1 MFPYIYVDTRQ
12 KPKSLENVFP
22 LLFEF
27 FTWEELGRMT
37 GLSKWF
43 YSEIIVFFRIRF
55 FAMANA
61 ANKTIL
67 NDDDDNKND
76 NDKDDNNSKNDS
88 TFRYF
93 MRLFGYFFQQEERR
107 TLVIQGKK
115 YNPSWKGKAKR
126 TIIERDEIEVYLLY
140 FSHIP
145 AITSISFP
153 RGYKAKPPAI
163 VSDELKETL
172 AQPVNQ
178 APLSNFDIGKQL
190 YDAAFNENTEEV
202 RELLST
208 ASKDDVNY
216 ANPDRVS
223 E

>member
-12 KPKSLENVFP
+12 KPNSLENVFP

-37 GLSKWF
+37 RLSKWF

-67 NDDDDNKND
+67 NDDDD
-76 NDKDDNNSKNDS
+76 DDDNSKNNCDK
-88 TFRYF
+88 
-93 MRLFGYFFQQEERR
+93 QEERR

-115 YNPSWKGKAKR
+115 R
-126 TIIERDEIEVYLLY
+126 IIGERDEIELYSLY
-140 FSHIP
+140 FPHIP
-145 AITSISFP
+145 AITSISLP

>member
-1 MFPYIYVDTRQ
+1 MFIRDMFPYIYVDTRQ
-12 KPKSLENVFP
+12 KPNSLENVFP

-27 FTWEELGRMT
+27 FTGEELGRMT
-37 GLSKWF
+37 RLSKWF

-67 NDDDDNKND
+67 NDDDD
-76 NDKDDNNSKNDS
+76 DDNSKNNCDK
-88 TFRYF
+88 
-93 MRLFGYFFQQEERR
+93 QEERR

-115 YNPSWKGKAKR
+115 R
-126 TIIERDEIEVYLLY
+126 IIGERDEIELYSLY

-145 AITSISFP
+145 AITSISLP

>member
-12 KPKSLENVFP
+12 KPNSLENVFP

-27 FTWEELGRMT
+27 FTGEELGRMT
-37 GLSKWF
+37 RLSKWF

-67 NDDDDNKND
+67 NDDDD
-76 NDKDDNNSKNDS
+76 DDDNSKNNCDK
-88 TFRYF
+88 
-93 MRLFGYFFQQEERR
+93 QEERR

-115 YNPSWKGKAKR
+115 R
-126 TIIERDEIEVYLLY
+126 IIGERDEIELYSLY
-140 FSHIP
+140 FPHIP
-145 AITSISFP
+145 AITSISLP

>member
-1 MFPYIYVDTRQ
+1 VFIRDMFPYIYVDTRQ
-12 KPKSLENVFP
+12 KPNSLENVFP

-27 FTWEELGRMT
+27 FTGEELGRMT
-37 GLSKWF
+37 RLSKWF

-67 NDDDDNKND
+67 NDDDD
-76 NDKDDNNSKNDS
+76 DDDNSKNNCDK
-88 TFRYF
+88 
-93 MRLFGYFFQQEERR
+93 QEERR

-145 AITSISFP
+145 AITSISLP
-153 RGYKAKPPAI
+153 RGYKAEPPAI
-163 VSDELKETL
+163 VSDELKKTL

>member
-1 MFPYIYVDTRQ
+1 MFIRDMFPYIYVDTRQ
-12 KPKSLENVFP
+12 KPNSLENVFP

-37 GLSKWF
+37 RLSKWF

-67 NDDDDNKND
+67 NDDDD
-76 NDKDDNNSKNDS
+76 DDDNSKNNCDK
-88 TFRYF
+88 
-93 MRLFGYFFQQEERR
+93 QEGRR
-107 TLVIQGKK
+107 TLIIQGKK
-115 YNPSWKGKAKR
+115 R
-126 TIIERDEIEVYLLY
+126 IIGERDEIELYSLY
-140 FSHIP
+140 FPHID
-145 AITSISFP
+145 AIEFISLP

-163 VSDELKETL
+163 VSDELKKTL

-178 APLSNFDIGKQL
+178 APLSNFGIGKRL

-208 ASKDDVNY
+208 ASEDDVNY

-223 E
+223 K

>member
-1 MFPYIYVDTRQ
+1 VFIRDMFPYNYVDTRQ
-12 KPKSLENVFP
+12 KPTSLENVFP

-27 FTWEELGRMT
+27 LTWEELGRMT

-67 NDDDDNKND
+67 NDDDDD
-76 NDKDDNNSKNDS
+76 DDNSNCDK
-88 TFRYF
+88 
-93 MRLFGYFFQQEERR
+93 QEERR

-115 YNPSWKGKAKR
+115 R
-126 TIIERDEIEVYLLY
+126 IIGERDEIELYSLY
-140 FSHIP
+140 FAHIP
-145 AITSISFP
+145 AIEFISFP

-163 VSDELKETL
+163 VSDELKQTL

-178 APLSNFDIGKQL
+178 APLSNFGIGKQL

-216 ANPDRVS
+216 ANPNRVR

>member
-1 MFPYIYVDTRQ
+1 
-12 KPKSLENVFP
+12 
-22 LLFEF
+22 
-27 FTWEELGRMT
+27 
-37 GLSKWF
+37 
-43 YSEIIVFFRIRF
+43 
-55 FAMANA
+55 MANA

-67 NDDDDNKND
+67 NDDDD
-76 NDKDDNNSKNDS
+76 DDDNSKNNCDK
-88 TFRYF
+88 
-93 MRLFGYFFQQEERR
+93 QEERR

-115 YNPSWKGKAKR
+115 R
-126 TIIERDEIEVYLLY
+126 IIGERDEIELY
-140 FSHIP
+140 SFYFANIS
-145 AITSISFP
+145 AIEFISLP
-153 RGYKAKPPAI
+153 RGYKAEPPAI

>member
-1 MFPYIYVDTRQ
+1 MFIRDMFPYIYVDTRQ
-12 KPKSLENVFP
+12 KPNSLENVFP

-37 GLSKWF
+37 RLSKWF

-67 NDDDDNKND
+67 NDDDD
-76 NDKDDNNSKNDS
+76 DDDNSKNNCDK
-88 TFRYF
+88 
-93 MRLFGYFFQQEERR
+93 QEERR

-115 YNPSWKGKAKR
+115 R
-126 TIIERDEIEVYLLY
+126 IIGERDEIELYSLY
-140 FSHIP
+140 FPHIP
-145 AITSISFP
+145 AITSISLP

>member
-1 MFPYIYVDTRQ
+1 
-12 KPKSLENVFP
+12 
-22 LLFEF
+22 
-27 FTWEELGRMT
+27 
-37 GLSKWF
+37 
-43 YSEIIVFFRIRF
+43 
-55 FAMANA
+55 MANA

-67 NDDDDNKND
+67 NDDDD
-76 NDKDDNNSKNDS
+76 DDDNSKNNCDK
-88 TFRYF
+88 
-93 MRLFGYFFQQEERR
+93 QEERR

-178 APLSNFDIGKQL
+178 APLSNFDNGK
-190 YDAAFNENTEEV
+190 
-202 RELLST
+202 LLST

>member
-1 MFPYIYVDTRQ
+1 MFIRDMFPYIYVDTRQ
-12 KPKSLENVFP
+12 KPNSLENVFP

-37 GLSKWF
+37 RLSKWF

-67 NDDDDNKND
+67 NDDDD
-76 NDKDDNNSKNDS
+76 DDDNSKNNCDK
-88 TFRYF
+88 
-93 MRLFGYFFQQEERR
+93 QEERR

-115 YNPSWKGKAKR
+115 R
-126 TIIERDEIEVYLLY
+126 IIGERDEIELYSLY

-145 AITSISFP
+145 AITSISLP